1 VIPEDSIVRSTLAA
15 LLHPKRLGP
24 ILAVCIPLVIAQ
36 NAFSRDPLAVP
47 LGIFMCALFVMVA
60 PVSWRVLF
68 PEGLEL
74 SHGAV
79 RLVLYAT
86 IGAGAVLSAGAAV
99 PKVLGM
105 RDTLLTDRYSLLVC
119 AALFAVGGWGLGRD
133 IRMEKSLAQAT
144 ARAEALAREA
154 ELAQLQALRSN
165 LDPHFLFN
173 TLNAIAEWCRQDPE
187 VAERAVVQLSAIL
200 RTLLDGVRAPAWPL
214 EREVELV
221 RTLFALHLMR
231 DPSLFELD
239 VLVEPGVAGTLVPP
253 MLLLPLAENAVKH
266 GPAAGHRGRI
276 HVEASRKKGAVHVVL
291 ENPGRYAGPRLGSAG
306 VPNIRRRLDVAY
318 EGKAALQ
325 LEERGERTRVELVL
339 PSEGPLPG
347 VVA

>member
-36 NAFSRDPLAVP
+36 KAFSRDPLAVP

-74 SHGAV
+74 SHGAI
-79 RLVLYAT
+79 RLVLYAI
-86 IGAGAVLSAGAAV
+86 IGAGAVLTAGAAL
-99 PKVLGM
+99 PKILGM

-133 IRMEKSLAQAT
+133 IRMEKNLAQVT
-144 ARAEALAREA
+144 ARAAALAREA

-187 VAERAVVQLSAIL
+187 VAERAVLQLSAIL
-200 RTLLDGVRAPAWPL
+200 RTVLDGVSTPAWSL
-214 EREVELV
+214 ERELELV
-221 RTLFALHLMR
+221 RTLFALHLLR
-231 DPSLFELD
+231 DPSLFDLEISVAPD
-239 VLVEPGVAGTLVPP
+239 VAETMVPP

-266 GPAAGHRGRI
+266 GPAAGHRGQIRI
-276 HVEASRKKGAVHVVL
+276 EALRKAGAVHIVL
-291 ENPGRYAGPRLGSAG
+291 ENPGRYAGPRPGSAG
-306 VPNIRRRLDVAY
+306 VPNTHRRLDVAY

-325 LEERGERTRVELVL
+325 LEERGERTRAELVL
-339 PSEGPLPG
+339 PNEGPLPG

>member
-36 NAFSRDPLAVP
+36 KAFSRDALAVP

-74 SHGAV
+74 SHGAI
-79 RLVLYAT
+79 RLVLYAI
-86 IGAGAVLSAGAAV
+86 IGAGAVLTAGAAL

-119 AALFAVGGWGLGRD
+119 GALFAVGGWGLGRD
-133 IRMEKSLAQAT
+133 IRMEKSLAQVT
-144 ARAEALAREA
+144 ARADALAREA

-187 VAERAVVQLSAIL
+187 VAERAVLQLSAIL
-200 RTLLDGVRAPAWPL
+200 RTVLDGVRTPAWPL
-214 EREVELV
+214 ERELELV
-221 RTLFALHLMR
+221 KTLFSLHLLR
-231 DPSLFELD
+231 EPSLFELD
-239 VLVEPGVAGTLVPP
+239 LSVSPDVAGTMVPP

-276 HVEASRKKGAVHVVL
+276 RVEASRREGAVHIVL
-291 ENPGRYAGPRLGSAG
+291 ENPGRYAGPRAGSSG
-306 VPNIRRRLDVAY
+306 VPNTYRRLDVAY
-318 EGKAALQ
+318 EGKAALKF
-325 LEERGERTRVELVL
+325 EEKGERTRAELVL
-339 PSEGPLPG
+339 PSAGPLPG
-347 VVA
+347 VVT